1 MTSIY
6 RTLTLTYFLRDI
18 EDALGPSKFCWTCLM
33 KKPLRSKH
41 CSVCDQCV
49 ATFDH
54 HCPWV
59 GNCVAQNNHFHFVM
73 FLILMVVM
81 QVSIIKYHY
90 DHNLH
95 FMIPS
100 DLV

>member
-1 MTSIY
+1 
-6 RTLTLTYFLRDI
+6 
-18 EDALGPSKFCWTCLM
+18 M

-59 GNCVAQNNHFHFVM
+59 GNCVAQKNHFHFIM
-73 FLILMVVM
+73 FLLLMVAM
-81 QVSIIKYHY
+81 QVSTEC
-90 DHNLH
+90 
-95 FMIPS
+95 
-100 DLV
+100 DLVTMTLISSSSGLV

>member
-1 MTSIY
+1 
-6 RTLTLTYFLRDI
+6 
-18 EDALGPSKFCWTCLM
+18 M

-59 GNCVAQNNHFHFVM
+59 GNCVAQNNHIHFVM

-81 QVSIIKYHY
+81 QVSIIMYIMTI
-90 DHNLH
+90 NLASLH
-95 FMIPS
+95 DTLRPGVS
-100 DLV
+100 GACSLWPLLVPVSAHKTWGC

>member
-1 MTSIY
+1 
-6 RTLTLTYFLRDI
+6 
-18 EDALGPSKFCWTCLM
+18 M

-81 QVSIIKYHY
+81 QVSIIKYHC